1 MTFLL
6 KNDPEWTKVHC
17 EFQECPFV
25 KLFSFAKVKTAVII
39 VSAQTLDSQSC
50 PRSQLGPW
58 LFWSP
63 RNLVPQKFGTQ
74 KILGPTKFGP
84 REIWSPGNLVAAW
97 KSLYGIFMQGPSF
110 LEPKFVRDQ
119 ISWGP
124 NFLGTKKV
132 RGPNEIGDHF
142 SHSQSGESV
151 KFIKKSDS
159 RLRCL
164 HALCTWPQVLAGM
177 CPPVHHWG
185 FWLSGQ
191 HHYLYCLKRTGM

>member
-1 MTFLL
+1 MIRSEQKF
-6 KNDPEWTKVHC
+6 
-17 EFQECPFV
+17 
-25 KLFSFAKVKTAVII
+25 I
-39 VSAQTLDSQSC
+39 VSFKNVLLWNC
-50 PRSQLGPW
+50 LVLPKWKLLWLLSQLRLWTLNLVPDHNWDPDFFGPQEIW
-58 LFWSP
+58 YSKNFGPHEIWAP
-63 RNLVPQKFGTQ
+63 RNLVPR
-74 KILGPTKFGP
+74 KFGP
-84 REIWSPGNLVAAW
+84 CMKIIIWHFYAGTKLLGA
-97 KSLYGIFMQGPSF
+97 
-110 LEPKFVRDQ
+110 Q
-119 ISWGP
+119 ICQGP